1 MIALVYWPLLSL
13 LPVPESATDYS
24 SQTYYD
30 ILKNDKVIGYMMCSK
45 VEKSETIEYITES
58 SARFS
63 VLVDISVYSKLQSS
77 FSNGILLDGRL
88 IRQVNGKTKA
98 DRQIAWVQD
107 QYLIKSDGRSLSF
120 KSKIRFSTA
129 CLMYAEPSGMTRIF
143 SENFGQYVTINE
155 TAPHGYVL
163 TLPDGK
169 DNIYTYHNGKCTEVE
184 VHTSLATVYIKL
196 RK

>member
-1 MIALVYWPLLSL
+1 M
-13 LPVPESATDYS
+13 
-24 SQTYYD
+24 
-30 ILKNDKVIGYMMCSK
+30 SK
-45 VEKSETIEYITES
+45 VEKSETVEYITES

-63 VLVDISVYSKLQSS
+63 VLIDISVYSKLQSS
-77 FSNGILLDGRL
+77 FSNGKLLDGRL

-98 DRQIAWVQD
+98 DRQIAWEQD

-120 KSKIRFSTA
+120 KSKISFSTA
-129 CLMYAEPSGMTRIF
+129 CLMYAEPSGMTSIF

-155 TAPHGYVL
+155 TVPHRYVL

-184 VHTSLATVYIKL
+184 VRTSLATVYIKL